1 MDARRWDRLSLGVTN
16 GLKAWLWYGVAEYL
30 LHSAGPLLFQ
40 EYSVVMAAQWRGT
53 VLLLACYAIAGAVLG
68 LGSALL
74 AGRQG
79 HLTPSE
85 FARRNQAVLALT
97 VIGAF
102 SFFKLGVDRFPKID
116 FPVVSVITANPGAS
130 PQEIDEDEPHAA
142 VLIRQRPA

>member
-16 GLKAWLWYGVAEYL
+16 GLKAWLWYGIAEYL

-53 VLLLACYAIAGAVLG
+53 VLLLACYAVAGAVLG

-102 SFFKLGVDRFPKID
+102 GLNIAVTPEVPQKLAAIL
-116 FPVVSVITANPGAS
+116 GAS
-130 PQEIDEDEPHAA
+130 LIAGA
-142 VLIRQRPA
+142 VVWSARRTDPGQFF